1 MFGED
6 QFRGIQ
12 IYDII
17 QDDKLNYWFATNEGL
32 YYYDYYQFHKVECA
46 DAKSNSVFNFAGD
59 EKGTIYCHNLNGQIF
74 KIKENK
80 CTVFY
85 ELKEDEIHNDV
96 SLIIAKDGNLII
108 GAKKGIVLNENGSI
122 KYLFKSNGKSFGQPY
137 TNSNNETI
145 FHFSTSDSIVKY
157 KQGVIEYSKLTNV
170 QKDQDGYVLLSFFK
184 VGKGEFAVDKKL
196 KILYQYDSKTN
207 QLIPLENNELFN
219 RCQAIRFYPVEE
231 KLWIAGTLPGVM
243 LYDENIQP
251 IGKINYEDY
260 FISDIFKDHEG
271 NILISTFDKGV
282 LIIPDLNVPDVI
294 QSFKDDP
301 INSLFGSNS
310 SGLLM
315 GSSQGKLFTFKDGTV
330 KPLVTNGQRPIEG
343 IYGFH
348 GTEIIIFDNGTLQ
361 VFDLATQKAS
371 VLFESSLKDAVFIS
385 KDVFIL
391 GTNSGVVW
399 FKREVNETYSFKW
412 IDELHYRVFSL
423 EYDSITKTV
432 YAATANGL
440 YTMNAKGNVSKIAYE
455 NEDVYPNFL
464 ILDKSV
470 LYAIDKKHGILII
483 QNNTIVNSIKPK
495 LNGDYLPISKI
506 GIYNNTLLAKS
517 SSGFYQFDMEGNL
530 LKSIDALFDLS
541 SKRVIDFTILQNEL
555 WVSHSGGVQKI
566 DLNYKQ
572 RNMELPIVR
581 INQLLV
587 NDSEVDITKNGNF
600 SNDQRKIKFILSSP
614 TLRYQKSIRYHYQ
627 LKGYDTQWYI
637 ASFDKNEVL
646 YNALAPGK
654 YTFLVKVENRGV
666 FSDVFSYS
674 FEIDAPYY
682 LKWWFITLI
691 ILFFLLMVYG
701 IYTRQ
706 LKVQQKKA
714 AFINELNASKL
725 TAIQSQ
731 MNPHFIFNS
740 LNSIQDLVLKGDVDN
755 SYTFITKFSNLVRR
769 TLSYSDKDFIEI
781 DQELKLIE
789 LYLSL
794 EKLRFKENLEFKID
808 SSEIEDILVPPMLI
822 QPFIENALLHG
833 LLHKEGLKK
842 IHIKFTL
849 TDLLICEIVDN
860 GIGRVKSK
868 EIKERQRLEH
878 DSFSTNAIKN
888 RFEILER
895 HFGGSLGFVYEDL
908 YENGH
913 ASGTKVILKIPIKRR
928 F

>member
-1 MFGED
+1 
-6 QFRGIQ
+6 
-12 IYDII
+12 
-17 QDDKLNYWFATNEGL
+17 
-32 YYYDYYQFHKVECA
+32 
-46 DAKSNSVFNFAGD
+46 
-59 EKGTIYCHNLNGQIF
+59 
-74 KIKENK
+74 
-80 CTVFY
+80 
-85 ELKEDEIHNDV
+85 
-96 SLIIAKDGNLII
+96 
-108 GAKKGIVLNENGSI
+108 
-122 KYLFKSNGKSFGQPY
+122 
-137 TNSNNETI
+137 
-145 FHFSTSDSIVKY
+145 
-157 KQGVIEYSKLTNV
+157 
-170 QKDQDGYVLLSFFK
+170 
-184 VGKGEFAVDKKL
+184 
-196 KILYQYDSKTN
+196 
-207 QLIPLENNELFN
+207 
-219 RCQAIRFYPVEE
+219 
-231 KLWIAGTLPGVM
+231 
-243 LYDENIQP
+243 
-251 IGKINYEDY
+251 
-260 FISDIFKDHEG
+260 
-271 NILISTFDKGV
+271 
-282 LIIPDLNVPDVI
+282 
-294 QSFKDDP
+294 
-301 INSLFGSNS
+301 
-310 SGLLM
+310 
-315 GSSQGKLFTFKDGTV
+315 
-330 KPLVTNGQRPIEG
+330 
-343 IYGFH
+343 
-348 GTEIIIFDNGTLQ
+348 
-361 VFDLATQKAS
+361 
-371 VLFESSLKDAVFIS
+371 
-385 KDVFIL
+385 
-391 GTNSGVVW
+391 
-399 FKREVNETYSFKW
+399 
-412 IDELHYRVFSL
+412 
-423 EYDSITKTV
+423 
-432 YAATANGL
+432 
-440 YTMNAKGNVSKIAYE
+440 
-455 NEDVYPNFL
+455 
-464 ILDKSV
+464 
-470 LYAIDKKHGILII
+470 
-483 QNNTIVNSIKPK
+483 
-495 LNGDYLPISKI
+495 
-506 GIYNNTLLAKS
+506 
-517 SSGFYQFDMEGNL
+517 MEGNL

-572 RNMELPIVR
+572 RHMELPIVR

-587 NDSEVDITKNGNF
+587 NDSEVDMTKYGNF

-849 TDLLICEIVDN
+849 TDVLICEIVDN

-878 DSFSTNAIKN
+878 ESFSTNAIKN
-888 RFEILER
+888 RFDILER

-908 YENGH
+908 YENGL
-913 ASGTKVILKIPIKRR
+913 ASGTKVILKIPIKRM